1 MENEGEEEPGNMRG
15 TRRDRK
21 EGWGKE
27 SMTEHVVTLRL
38 KAGTENQTPT
48 KEAKNRTGGTPVR
61 SAVSNAIEKADKN

>member
-1 MENEGEEEPGNMRG
+1 
-15 TRRDRK
+15 
-21 EGWGKE
+21 
-27 SMTEHVVTLRL
+27 MTEHVVTLRL